1 MATASTFSATVTAKT
16 GPARQ
21 ATTLALSGLTSISVD
36 VVREVISLFAGGEVN
51 KAPYK
56 EFDLNGVT
64 TITDTITNGVHVI
77 VIS

>member
-16 GPARQ
+16 GPAKQ
-21 ATTLALSGLTSISVD
+21 VTSAAYTGLTSISID
-36 VVREVISLFAGGEVN
+36 VVREVIQLFAGGETN

-56 EFDLNGVT
+56 EFDLHGVT
-64 TITDTITNGVHVI
+64 TITDTITDGVHVL